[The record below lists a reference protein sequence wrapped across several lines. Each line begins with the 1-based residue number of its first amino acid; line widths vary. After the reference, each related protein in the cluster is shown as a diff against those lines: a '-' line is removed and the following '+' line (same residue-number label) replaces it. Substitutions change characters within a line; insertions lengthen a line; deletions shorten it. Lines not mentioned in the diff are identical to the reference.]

1 MATPGG
7 IGSGDV
13 DKLTESLQSGF
24 DKVLN
29 ATKQIGDAFKTWGSI
44 DKLADVVKEID
55 DAAYDVV
62 KTFGSG
68 EANVKAIRSSLV
80 ESREELVKFG
90 YRQEEINRLYN
101 EVSERTHRNLL
112 LTKDSMDGI
121 AITMKATGLY
131 ATELID
137 GFKDAGYGLGKIT
150 SEMQKSVDVAR
161 GMGVNVSDVT
171 KNVVANLDKLNLFTF
186 RGGIE
191 GMSRMAA
198 QASMLRVDMGSTL
211 RLADQLFS
219 PEKSIEMA
227 ASLQRL
233 GATQS
238 SLLDPLK
245 LMDLAQND
253 PEELQNQIV
262 EMTKSFAKFNEQS
275 GKFEIAPGGRR
286 QLKEIADSLGM
297 SYTELSK
304 MATGSLDLE
313 TKMSKLKFPDFA
325 NEDQKKLIANLA
337 EMDTNGEYKI
347 KFFDEKLG
355 KTVEKAIDELGDGD
369 VEMLKKMG
377 DPMAMEE
384 VARQQLSHSER
395 AANFLEEIKNRPQY
409 VAAGG
414 AVGDDLLKMGDKVVE
429 GAANVAKAALPLKE
443 SMDFTTKEF
452 GNIVKA
458 GEELTKMLS
467 GQATDLEKLDKVFD
481 DSSVFI
487 QERVKAM
494 GTAFSTS
501 VDEFNKAATNIY
513 KMYGD
518 KGSTQTPTV
527 TPSQK
532 DFIYNRKQNQIT
544 PIDENDNLHG
554 FKDMSAFKSGGKS
567 NTLMSKL
574 DLNHNLNLNI
584 TGLPSNVDTQQV
596 IKIVKDSF
604 NTLDMQQMVVDAI
617 NTSNSNYGLNE
628 V

>member
-7 IGSGDV
+7 TGSGDV

-29 ATKQIGDAFKTWGSI
+29 ATKQIGDAFKTWGSL
-44 DKLADVVKEID
+44 DSLADVVKEID
-55 DAAYDVV
+55 DAAYNVV

-80 ESREELVKFG
+80 ESREELVKLG
-90 YRQEEINRLYN
+90 YSQSEINRLYQDVAEN
-101 EVSERTHRNLL
+101 THRNLL
-112 LTKDSMDGI
+112 LTKESMDGI

-131 ATELID
+131 SNELIT

-161 GMGVNVSDVT
+161 GMGVNVSEVSRT
-171 KNVVANLDKLNLFTF
+171 VVGNLDKLNLFTF
-186 RGGIE
+186 KGGIE
-191 GMSRMAA
+191 GLSRMAA
-198 QASMLRVDMGSTL
+198 QASMLRIDMGKTL
-211 RLADQLFS
+211 SLADQLFS
-219 PEKSIEMA
+219 PEKAIDMA

-262 EMTKSFAKFNEQS
+262 EMTKSFGKFNEET
-275 GKFEIAPGGRR
+275 GKFEIPSGARR
-286 QLKEIADSLGM
+286 QLREIEDALG
-297 SYTELSK
+297 YNRGELSK
-304 MATGSLDLE
+304 MAVSAVEFED
-313 TKMSKLKFPDFA
+313 KMSKLKFPDFA
-325 NEDQKKLIANLA
+325 TEDQKKLIANMA
-337 EMDTNGEYKI
+337 EMDTNGEYKV

-355 KTVEKAIDELGDGD
+355 KTVEKAIGELGDSD

-377 DPMAMEE
+377 DPISMEE
-384 VARQQLSHSER
+384 VAKQQLSHSER

-409 VAAGG
+409 IAAGG
-414 AVGDDLLKMGDKVVE
+414 AVGDDMLKMGDKVVE

-487 QERVKAM
+487 QERVKAI

-501 VDEFNKAATNIY
+501 VEEFNKAASNLHKIY
-513 KMYGD
+513 GGN
-518 KGSTQTPTV
+518 GSTQTPTV
-527 TPSQK
+527 TAAQK
-532 DFIYNRKQNQIT
+532 DFVYNRKQNQIT

-596 IKIVKDSF
+596 INIVKDSL
-604 NTLDMQQMVVDAI
+604 NGLDMQQALVNAF
-617 NTSNSNYGLNE
+617 NTTNNEYGLSK